1 MNMPFKDVV
10 GIVCCCGREEE
21 GRGSVWLLWW
31 WSAVAAVQM
40 KGVEATYSRQYYF
53 LTRRHDTTE
62 YQRRYKLL
70 RIGCTVHGS
79 V

>member
-1 MNMPFKDVV
+1 MNVPFKDDV

-31 WSAVAAVQM
+31 WSAVAAVQV
-40 KGVEATYSRQYYF
+40 KGIEAGYSRQYYF
-53 LTRRHDTTE
+53 LTRRHDTA
-62 YQRRYKLL
+62 QPVDNHKLL
-70 RIGCTVHGS
+70 RIGCIVHGS